1 MHQKQ
6 QVIVHIHD
14 KPKKKRKARKPR
26 KARAPR
32 MALAPAIPQVI
43 YNSTSHLND
52 VNKVKFEN
60 MADKIKALQQGQL
73 TPRATVQENLPL
85 PAPSRNMPSPP
96 LRTRVSRPPRRT
108 MPPTLS
114 DSEYQSDDQAPATQ
128 IPNAVPVKDRK
139 TRSDKGKKR
148 GPSLHTAE
156 RDANKHGA
164 SLASMLNPVQSATM
178 EAPLEMSGS
187 RVFVRERA

>member
-73 TPRATVQENLPL
+73 MPRATVQENLPL

-108 MPPTLS
+108 MPPALS
-114 DSEYQSDDQAPATQ
+114 DSEYQSDDQAPATL
-128 IPNAVPVKDRK
+128 VKERK
-139 TRSDKGKKR
+139 IRSDKGKKR